1 MVIGALLQLRD
12 EQVLLPLIRNGERG
26 LTSVR
31 KQHDLLL
38 LKSEQ
43 NREMPVLIKRQ
54 ESSFLVIAERNG

>member
-31 KQHDLLL
+31 KQRDLLL